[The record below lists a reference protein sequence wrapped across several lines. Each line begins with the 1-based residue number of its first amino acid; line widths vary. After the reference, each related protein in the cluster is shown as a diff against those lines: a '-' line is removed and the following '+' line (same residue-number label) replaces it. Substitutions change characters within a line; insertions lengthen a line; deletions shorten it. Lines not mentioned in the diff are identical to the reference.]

1 MASSSHD
8 FQRNADKPEKNQDN
22 TMEDHKVGHEA
33 GQSVLGDGYPV
44 TRSK

>member
-8 FQRNADKPEKNQDN
+8 FQGDADKPEKNQN
-22 TMEDHKVGHEA
+22 NMEDRKVGHEA
-33 GQSVLGDGYPV
+33 GQSVLGDGCPV